1 MLIDLLLLCSLLC
14 LFSLRVRDFK
24 LPSFFHFE
32 IRTGTLE
39 VPQRS
44 SPATSHTTKQQKA
57 SVADTELVPSPAT
70 RTPRAR
76 SPKIVNRRSPCS
88 PASEQKKRPGRIS
101 NLEYQLPQ
109 LQKELKKANDQLS
122 SSESWKKQAH
132 LDNEEAKKQ
141 LAATS
146 VKLKES
152 RQQIRE
158 LSASEDSRIQE
169 LRKISQDRDKVWKSE
184 LEAVRKHHSID
195 SAALVT
201 AMNDI
206 QKLKMQLGR
215 VAESEA
221 GHAWHAESSHAEVQS
236 SKQELRETLNLV
248 ENLKN
253 ELTDCKESESGYGS
267 CQRNKNAVSSG
278 KIN

>member
-88 PASEQKKRPGRIS
+88 PASEVS
-101 NLEYQLPQ
+101 YY
-109 LQKELKKANDQLS
+109 S
-122 SSESWKKQAH
+122 SSINSSSYKYIKYI
-132 LDNEEAKKQ
+132 
-141 LAATS
+141 AT
-146 VKLKES
+146 
-152 RQQIRE
+152 
-158 LSASEDSRIQE
+158 
-169 LRKISQDRDKVWKSE
+169 
-184 LEAVRKHHSID
+184 
-195 SAALVT
+195 
-201 AMNDI
+201 
-206 QKLKMQLGR
+206 
-215 VAESEA
+215 
-221 GHAWHAESSHAEVQS
+221 
-236 SKQELRETLNLV
+236 
-248 ENLKN
+248 
-253 ELTDCKESESGYGS
+253 
-267 CQRNKNAVSSG
+267 
-278 KIN
+278 